1 MLEKQS
7 ISLGGENI
15 SYTLRRDRRA
25 KHFRI
30 TVHPDGKCI
39 ITVPFYY
46 RKSVFSQFLEDNTEW
61 LQKKLQKKNRE
72 KRLLSGYY
80 SRKEYLYLKER
91 AREFILR
98 EIEECNR
105 IYNFSYKKIHIR
117 NQRSC
122 WGSCSTQKNL
132 NFHYKLFLLPKRLAR
147 YVIVHELCH
156 LREMNHSSRFW
167 GLVSQAIPDYKE
179 FRKELKRW

>member
-1 MLEKQS
+1 MVEEQS
-7 ISLGGENI
+7 ISLGGEHI
-15 SYTLRRDRRA
+15 FYTLRKDKRA

-46 RKSVFSQFLEDNTEW
+46 RKETFSKFLEDNSEW
-61 LQKKLQKKNRE
+61 LQKNLQKEKRE

-91 AREFILR
+91 SRAFILG

-105 IYNFSYKKIHIR
+105 LYNFSYTKVHIR

-122 WGSCSTQKNL
+122 WGSCSTRKNL
-132 NFHYKLFLLPKRLAR
+132 NFHYKLFLLPKRLAH

-156 LREMNHSSRFW
+156 LQEMNHSSRFW
-167 GLVSQAIPDYKE
+167 ELVSQAIPDYKE
-179 FRKELKRW
+179 LRRELKRW